1 MIIQYRAI
9 ILIIYILLSG
19 CSLSPSV
26 EVILIDRHTVM
37 ESEASGEWPQ
47 IEKRLHL
54 HKGPIPLSDV
64 NDSKRENKAF
74 KVLNGEFSTTSSTQD
89 K

>member
-1 MIIQYRAI
+1 M
-9 ILIIYILLSG
+9 SG

-26 EVILIDRHTVM
+26 EIILIDRHTIM
-37 ESEASGEWPQ
+37 ESEAAGEWPQ

-54 HKGPIPLSDV
+54 NKGPIPLSDL
-64 NDSKRENKAF
+64 NDSKREDRAF
-74 KVLNGEFSTTSSTQD
+74 KVLNGEYNNEFS

>member
-9 ILIIYILLSG
+9 ILLTYILLSG

-26 EVILIDRHTVM
+26 EVVLIDRHTVM
-37 ESEASGEWPQ
+37 ESEAAGEWPQ
-47 IEKRLHL
+47 VEKRLHL
-54 HKGPIPLSDV
+54 NKGPIPLHDV
-64 NDSKRENKAF
+64 NDSKREDRAF
-74 KVLNGEFSTTSSTQD
+74 KILNGEFST

>member
-1 MIIQYRAI
+1 MTIKYRAI
-9 ILIIYILLSG
+9 IVMTYILLMSG

-26 EVILIDRHTVM
+26 EIILIDRHTIM
-37 ESEASGEWPQ
+37 ESEAAGEWPQ

-54 HKGPIPLSDV
+54 NKGPIPLSDL
-64 NDSKRENKAF
+64 NDSKREDRAF
-74 KVLNGEFSTTSSTQD
+74 KVLNGEYNNEFS